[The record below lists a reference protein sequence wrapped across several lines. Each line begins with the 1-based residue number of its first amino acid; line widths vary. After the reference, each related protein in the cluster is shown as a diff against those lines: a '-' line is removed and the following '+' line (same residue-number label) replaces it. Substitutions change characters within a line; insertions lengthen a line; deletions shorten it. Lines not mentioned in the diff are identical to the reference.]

1 MRSSAEP
8 LNVASEPTSGWITHI
23 QRFSLHDGPG
33 IRSVVFLKGCQ
44 MRCRWCAN
52 PEGLN
57 PGSEIFWHAERCL
70 HCGKCALHCPAGVH
84 RWVDGVHTL
93 DRSRQCQGC
102 RRCEERCPAGALNV
116 TGEKLTSEA
125 VFNRVMADE
134 TWFRQSGG
142 GITLSGGEVCT
153 QPDFARQLIQRISA
167 EDIHTAIE
175 TAGYA
180 PWRAVQQIASVCDLI
195 LYDLK
200 SADDEQHK
208 RYTGVSNNI
217 ILRNLE
223 RLLQEDRQ
231 IIIRIPVIPGFND
244 SPEQAEKLLMLINS
258 LTWHRPAFKFIELLP
273 YHRFGTGKYALLNK
287 AYEWNDSA
295 AKVENL
301 LQHTHKY
308 NLPVRVS
315 GVMVG

>member
-8 LNVASEPTSGWITHI
+8 LNVASEPASGWITHI

-102 RRCEERCPAGALNV
+102 RRCEESCPAGALNV

-125 VFNRVMADE
+125 VFHRVMADE
-134 TWFRQSGG
+134 VWFRQSGG

-153 QPDFARQLIQRISA
+153 QSEFARQLMQKISA

-195 LYDLK
+195 LFDLK

-208 RYTGVSNNI
+208 RYTGVSNKI

-223 RLLQEDRQ
+223 RLLQGDRQ
-231 IIIRIPVIPGFND
+231 IVIRIPVIPDFND
-244 SPEQAEKLLMLINS
+244 SPEQAEKLFMLIHS

-295 AKVENL
+295 AQVENF

>member
-1 MRSSAEP
+1 MRLSAEP
-8 LNVASEPTSGWITHI
+8 LSVCSEPASGWITTI

-57 PGSEIFWHAERCL
+57 AGSEVLFHAGRCL
-70 HCGKCALHCPAGVH
+70 HCGKCAEHCPVGIH
-84 RWVDGVHTL
+84 RWLDNVHTL

-102 RRCEERCPAGALNV
+102 RLCEEGCPTGALSV
-116 TGEKLTSEA
+116 TGEKLTPDT
-125 VFNRVMADE
+125 VFHRVMADE

-142 GITLSGGEVCT
+142 GVTLSGGEVCM
-153 QPDFARQLIQRISA
+153 QPEFASKLIQQIGA

-180 PWRAVQQIASVCDLI
+180 SWRAVQQVASVCDLI

-208 RYTGVSNNI
+208 RYTGVSNKI
-217 ILRNLE
+217 IVRNLE
-223 RLLQEDRQ
+223 RLLQQDRR
-231 IIIRIPVIPGFND
+231 IIIRIPVIPHFND
-244 SPEQAEKLLMLINS
+244 APDQADKLLMLIHS
-258 LTWHRPAFKFIELLP
+258 LTRHRPAFKHIELLP

-287 AYEWNDSA
+287 AYAWNSA
-295 AKVENL
+295 TARVDTFLEAA
-301 LQHTHKY
+301 HKY
-308 NLPVRVS
+308 DIPVKVS
-315 GVMVG
+315 GTLVG